1 MIWSLPLTSVDT
13 RHPMQCTHIHAGRTL
28 IYIKLSFQKFLFGGQ
43 SCSSQIDLKPWGL
56 FISKRRAG
64 FLHTDVVSCL
74 RALPDTCFSVPQG
87 VTIGNMPPNQG
98 CWPVLHGF
106 FAHSQ
111 ESQAAFAS
119 LWEKTPILNP
129 RVNFSKNVCLSH
141 PRLHILM
148 FTPTKGLL
156 QFFNSLS
163 ALGLASTTPVRESI
177 SLYLIQLVTS
187 KYKAEATPVSLHTL

>member
-56 FISKRRAG
+56 FISKRRPG

-87 VTIGNMPPNQG
+87 VTIGNVPPNQG

-111 ESQAAFAS
+111 ESQAAFMGENHHPKPQS
-119 LWEKTPILNP
+119 QLQQK
-129 RVNFSKNVCLSH
+129 CLSLTSQTAYFDVH
-141 PRLHILM
+141 PYKGTVTIL
-148 FTPTKGLL
+148 
-156 QFFNSLS
+156 
-163 ALGLASTTPVRESI
+163 
-177 SLYLIQLVTS
+177 
-187 KYKAEATPVSLHTL
+187 